1 MYTDRLLVVSGSNN
15 PGSAITGQ
23 GPITAS
29 ANSTDVISLATVT
42 TAVANNGGAR
52 DIGEGADLFMVFTV
66 VVGFAGTGTVEMAV
80 VTDDNESLTSPTIIA
95 STGGIAVAS
104 LTAGAQYVVSIP
116 PLVASKG
123 EQYIAA
129 RYVTTSSPT
138 TGTIL
143 AQIVSNLQDGRK
155 FYPSGFTTAI

>member
-15 PGSAITGQ
+15 PGSTITGQ
-23 GPITAS
+23 GPITAA

-42 TAVANNGGAR
+42 SALANNAGAR
-52 DIGEGADLFMVFTV
+52 DIGEGNDLFMVFTV
-66 VVGFAGTGTVEMAV
+66 VIGFAGTGTVEMAV
-80 VTDDNESLTSPTIIA
+80 VTDDNESLSSPTIIA

-104 LTAGAQYVVSIP
+104 LTAGAQYVVAIP
-116 PLVASKG
+116 PLIASRG
-123 EQYIAA
+123 EQYLAA

-143 AQIVSNLQDGRK
+143 AQIVHNYQDGRT
-155 FYPSGFTTAI
+155 FYPSGFTTTI